1 VAGSESLGG
10 AAAAIDRAHLERL
23 ATRFGAHFVLQLI
36 DVFIAQGRERIEAA
50 ERAATERD
58 AEAII
63 AAAHALKSS
72 AGNLGAGSLGEC
84 AAEIE
89 RRGRTG
95 TPAEQLAA
103 SIPALRDLFAA
114 ACTALESARGAIER
128 RAG

>member
-1 VAGSESLGG
+1 VGGSDSLGG
-10 AAAAIDRAHLERL
+10 AAEGVDRAHLERL
-23 ATRFGAHFVLQLI
+23 ATRFGAHFVVQLI
-36 DVFIAQGRERIEAA
+36 DVFVAQGRERIEAA

-58 AEAII
+58 ADAIV

-72 AGNLGAGSLGEC
+72 AGNLGAASLGEC

-103 SIPALRDLFAA
+103 SVPALRDYFSA
-114 ACTALESARGAIER
+114 ACTALEAARGAIER